1 MQKLMIDLETKS
13 DIDIAKSGVYR
24 YADSPYFDIL
34 LFTYS
39 VDDAPVQVVDLAC
52 GEQLPEEILNA
63 LTDDRIQKH
72 AFNASFERVCLS
84 VWLRRN
90 YPECFISYGLPEDTC
105 GNYLSPKAWRC
116 TMVAAAYLGLPL
128 SLASVGAVLQ
138 LQQQKM
144 SEGKALIR
152 YFCVP
157 YDTVNGVPQFHTPA
171 DSPEKW
177 NVFRAYNKRDVET
190 EQAIEQKIARFP
202 VPEFVWQEYALD
214 QSINDRGIQLDLQL
228 VQQAIRMDTLTKD
241 KLLHL
246 LKNLTDLDNPNSV
259 QQMKQWL
266 AEHGLEL
273 ESLGKKEVQEQLKT
287 APPDLRDVL
296 LLRQQVSKSSVKK
309 YQAMQNA
316 VCSDGRAR
324 GMFQFYGANRT
335 GREAG
340 RIIQLQNLPQNHL
353 PDLEDARELVK
364 SGDLE
369 AVELLYEDVPDTLSQ
384 LIRTAFVPKP
394 GYQFLVADF
403 SAIEARVIA
412 WLAGETW
419 RMQAFADGKD
429 IYCASASKIFGVPV
443 VKHGINGHLRQKGKV
458 AELACIAE
466 GQLVLTDHGLVPIEK
481 VTTDDLLWDGEQWVH
496 HEGVIYKGK
505 REVITYEGLTATPDH
520 LVWIEGQSQ
529 PIQFGIA
536 ASCGSHLVQTGDGGK
551 AIRLGENYQCGK
563 TLEQN
568 MESLLCVDRMHR
580 MQLEAVDIAFQPF
593 MWKIKWL
600 SEMFSAQKNSALARK
615 KTNRSKA
622 TLRKS
627 ERCRIFQLRC
637 KRNSVRL
644 SICDS
649 SRFVSDKQVW
659 RTRTDNG
666 NRQDRRQWKLCSG
679 KSQVCYPCRKQSEQ
693 ANDRLNTVRAKLLA
707 LCVQYHYSKI
717 IQRNDTR
724 RNYSG
729 CRKCSCGEKKM
740 LETHSHTARLYDI
753 QNAGRHHRFTVSG
766 KLVHN
771 CGYGGSV
778 GAMKAMGGS
787 GMSDAELKQ
796 IVTDW
801 RTASPHIVQLWWDVE
816 NAAIKAVRDKT
827 ETETHGIH
835 FSYESGFLFI
845 KLLSGRRLAYVKP
858 RIGENRFGGD
868 SITYEGIGTGR
879 KWERL
884 ETYSGKLVEN
894 IVQATARDL
903 LFYSMQTL
911 SQYFIV
917 GHIHDEMIIECPKDT
932 KLDEICQQM
941 ARTPDWAKGLLLR
954 ADGYECSF
962 YKKD

>member
-1 MQKLMIDLETKS
+1 MIDLETKS

-34 LFTYS
+34 LFAYS

-90 YPECFISYGLPEDTC
+90 YPERFVSYGSPEDAC
-105 GNYLSPKAWRC
+105 GNYLSPNAWRC

-128 SLASVGAVLQ
+128 SLAGVGAVLQ

-171 DSPEKW
+171 DAPEKW
-177 NVFRAYNKRDVET
+177 NVFRAYNQRDVET
-190 EQAIEQKIARFP
+190 EQAIERRLSRFP

-214 QSINDRGIQLDLQL
+214 QTVNDRGIQVDLQL
-228 VQQAIRMDTLTKD
+228 VQQAIRMDALTKD
-241 KLLHL
+241 KLLQRM
-246 LKNLTDLDNPNSV
+246 KALTHLDNPNSV
-259 QQMKQWL
+259 YQLLGWL
-266 AEHGLEL
+266 ETHGYSSD
-273 ESLGKKEVQEQLKT
+273 SLGKAQVQERIKT
-287 APPDLRDVL
+287 AEEPVRSVLELRL
-296 LLRQQVSKSSVKK
+296 QLSKASVKK

-364 SGDLE
+364 SGNLE

-384 LIRTAFVPKP
+384 LIRTAFIPKP

-412 WLAGETW
+412 WLADETW
-419 RMQAFADGKD
+419 RMQAFAEGKD

-443 VKHGINGHLRQKGKV
+443 VKHGENGHLRQKGKV
-458 AELACIAE
+458 AELAC
-466 GQLVLTDHGLVPIEK
+466 
-481 VTTDDLLWDGEQWVH
+481 
-496 HEGVIYKGK
+496 
-505 REVITYEGLTATPDH
+505 
-520 LVWIEGQSQ
+520 
-529 PIQFGIA
+529 
-536 ASCGSHLVQTGDGGK
+536 
-551 AIRLGENYQCGK
+551 
-563 TLEQN
+563 
-568 MESLLCVDRMHR
+568 
-580 MQLEAVDIAFQPF
+580 
-593 MWKIKWL
+593 
-600 SEMFSAQKNSALARK
+600 
-615 KTNRSKA
+615 
-622 TLRKS
+622 
-627 ERCRIFQLRC
+627 
-637 KRNSVRL
+637 
-644 SICDS
+644 
-649 SRFVSDKQVW
+649 
-659 RTRTDNG
+659 
-666 NRQDRRQWKLCSG
+666 
-679 KSQVCYPCRKQSEQ
+679 
-693 ANDRLNTVRAKLLA
+693 
-707 LCVQYHYSKI
+707 
-717 IQRNDTR
+717 
-724 RNYSG
+724 
-729 CRKCSCGEKKM
+729 
-740 LETHSHTARLYDI
+740 
-753 QNAGRHHRFTVSG
+753 
-766 KLVHN
+766 
-771 CGYGGSV
+771 GYGGSV
-778 GAMKAMGGS
+778 GAMKAMGGAE
-787 GMSDAELKQ
+787 MSDAELKQ
-796 IVTDW
+796 LVTDW

-845 KLLSGRRLAYVKP
+845 RLLSGRRLAYVKP
-858 RIGENRFGGD
+858 RIEPNRFGGD
-868 SITYEGIGTGR
+868 SITYEGIGTNR

-903 LFYSMQTL
+903 LFYSIQTL

-932 KLDEICQQM
+932 KLEEICQQM

>member
-1 MQKLMIDLETKS
+1 MIDLETKS

-24 YADSPYFDIL
+24 YADSPYFDLL
-34 LFTYS
+34 LFAYS
-39 VDDAPVQVVDLAC
+39 VDDNPVQVVDLAS

-90 YPECFISYGLPEDTC
+90 YPERFISYGSPEDAC
-105 GNYLSPKAWRC
+105 GNYLSPNAWRC

-128 SLASVGAVLQ
+128 SLAGVGAVLQ

-144 SEGKALIR
+144 SDGKALIR

-157 YDTVNGVPQFHTPA
+157 YDHVNGVPQFHAPTDA
-171 DSPEKW
+171 PEKW
-177 NVFRAYNKRDVET
+177 NVFRAYNQRDVET
-190 EQAIEQKIARFP
+190 EQAIEQRLSRFP

-214 QSINDRGIQLDLQL
+214 QTVNDRGIQVDLQL
-228 VQQAIRMDTLTKD
+228 VQQAIRMDALTKD
-241 KLLHL
+241 KLLQRM
-246 LKNLTDLDNPNSV
+246 KALTHLDNPNSV
-259 QQMKQWL
+259 YQLLGWL
-266 AEHGLEL
+266 ETQGYSSD
-273 ESLGKKEVQEQLKT
+273 SLGKAQVQELIKT
-287 APPDLRDVL
+287 AEEPVRSVLELRL
-296 LLRQQVSKSSVKK
+296 QLSKASVKK

-316 VCSDGRAR
+316 ICSDGRAR

-353 PDLEDARELVK
+353 PDLEAARELVK
-364 SGDLE
+364 SGNLE

-394 GYQFLVADF
+394 GYKFLVADF

-412 WLAGETW
+412 WLADETW
-419 RMQAFADGKD
+419 RMQAFAEGKD

-458 AELACIAE
+458 AELA
-466 GQLVLTDHGLVPIEK
+466 
-481 VTTDDLLWDGEQWVH
+481 
-496 HEGVIYKGK
+496 
-505 REVITYEGLTATPDH
+505 
-520 LVWIEGQSQ
+520 
-529 PIQFGIA
+529 
-536 ASCGSHLVQTGDGGK
+536 
-551 AIRLGENYQCGK
+551 
-563 TLEQN
+563 
-568 MESLLCVDRMHR
+568 
-580 MQLEAVDIAFQPF
+580 
-593 MWKIKWL
+593 
-600 SEMFSAQKNSALARK
+600 
-615 KTNRSKA
+615 
-622 TLRKS
+622 
-627 ERCRIFQLRC
+627 
-637 KRNSVRL
+637 
-644 SICDS
+644 
-649 SRFVSDKQVW
+649 
-659 RTRTDNG
+659 
-666 NRQDRRQWKLCSG
+666 
-679 KSQVCYPCRKQSEQ
+679 
-693 ANDRLNTVRAKLLA
+693 
-707 LCVQYHYSKI
+707 
-717 IQRNDTR
+717 
-724 RNYSG
+724 
-729 CRKCSCGEKKM
+729 
-740 LETHSHTARLYDI
+740 
-753 QNAGRHHRFTVSG
+753 
-766 KLVHN
+766 

-868 SITYEGIGTGR
+868 SITYEGIGTGK

-932 KLDEICQQM
+932 KLEEICQQM

>member
-1 MQKLMIDLETKS
+1 MKKLMMDIETKS
-13 DIDIAKSGVYR
+13 DIDLAKAGVYR
-24 YADSPYFDIL
+24 YADSPYFDLL
-34 LFTYS
+34 LFAYS
-39 VDDAPVQVVDLAC
+39 VDDNPVQVVDLAS

-90 YPECFISYGLPEDTC
+90 YPERFVSYGSPEDAC
-105 GNYLSPKAWRC
+105 DNYLSPNAWRC

-128 SLASVGAVLQ
+128 SLAGVGAVLR
-138 LQQQKM
+138 LPQQKL

-157 YDTVNGVPQFHTPA
+157 YDHVNGVPLFHASA
-171 DSPEKW
+171 DAPEKW
-177 NVFRAYNKRDVET
+177 NVFRAYNQRDVET
-190 EQAIEQKIARFP
+190 EQAIEQRLSRFP

-214 QSINDRGIQLDLQL
+214 QTVNDRGIQLDLQL
-228 VQQAIRMDTLTKD
+228 VQQAIRMDALTKD
-241 KLLHL
+241 KLLQQM
-246 LKNLTDLDNPNSV
+246 KALTHLDNPNSV
-259 QQMKQWL
+259 YQLLGWL
-266 AEHGLEL
+266 ETQGYSSD
-273 ESLGKKEVQEQLKT
+273 SLGKAQVQELIKT
-287 APPDLRDVL
+287 AREPVRSVLELRL
-296 LLRQQVSKSSVKK
+296 QLSKASVKK

-353 PDLEDARELVK
+353 PDLEAARELVK
-364 SGDLE
+364 SGNLE

-394 GYQFLVADF
+394 GYKFLVADF

-458 AELACIAE
+458 AELAC
-466 GQLVLTDHGLVPIEK
+466 
-481 VTTDDLLWDGEQWVH
+481 
-496 HEGVIYKGK
+496 
-505 REVITYEGLTATPDH
+505 
-520 LVWIEGQSQ
+520 
-529 PIQFGIA
+529 
-536 ASCGSHLVQTGDGGK
+536 
-551 AIRLGENYQCGK
+551 
-563 TLEQN
+563 
-568 MESLLCVDRMHR
+568 
-580 MQLEAVDIAFQPF
+580 
-593 MWKIKWL
+593 
-600 SEMFSAQKNSALARK
+600 
-615 KTNRSKA
+615 
-622 TLRKS
+622 
-627 ERCRIFQLRC
+627 
-637 KRNSVRL
+637 
-644 SICDS
+644 
-649 SRFVSDKQVW
+649 
-659 RTRTDNG
+659 
-666 NRQDRRQWKLCSG
+666 
-679 KSQVCYPCRKQSEQ
+679 
-693 ANDRLNTVRAKLLA
+693 
-707 LCVQYHYSKI
+707 
-717 IQRNDTR
+717 
-724 RNYSG
+724 
-729 CRKCSCGEKKM
+729 
-740 LETHSHTARLYDI
+740 
-753 QNAGRHHRFTVSG
+753 
-766 KLVHN
+766 
-771 CGYGGSV
+771 GYGGSV
-778 GAMKAMGGS
+778 GAMKQMGGAE
-787 GMSDAELKQ
+787 MSDAELKQ
-796 IVTDW
+796 LVTDW
-801 RTASPHIVQLWWDVE
+801 RNASPHIVQLWWDVE
-816 NAAIKAVRDKT
+816 RAALTAVR
-827 ETETHGIH
+827 EQLPTETHGFR
-835 FSYESGFLFI
+835 FSYESGILFI
-845 KLLSGRRLAYVKP
+845 RLLSGRRLAYVKP

-941 ARTPDWAKGLLLR
+941 ARTPDWANGLLLR

>member
-1 MQKLMIDLETKS
+1 MKKLMMDLETKS

-34 LFTYS
+34 LFAYS
-39 VDDAPVQVVDLAC
+39 VDDNPVQVVDLAS

-90 YPECFISYGLPEDTC
+90 YPERFVSYGSPEDAC
-105 GNYLSPKAWRC
+105 GNYLSPNAWRC

-128 SLASVGAVLQ
+128 SLAGVGTVLQ
-138 LQQQKM
+138 LQQQKL

-157 YDTVNGVPQFHTPA
+157 YDHANGVPQFHTPA

-177 NVFRAYNKRDVET
+177 NVFRAYNQRDVET
-190 EQAIEQKIARFP
+190 EQAIERRLSRFP

-214 QSINDRGIQLDLQL
+214 QTVNDRGIQVDLQL
-228 VQQAIRMDTLTKD
+228 VQQAIRMDALTKD
-241 KLLHL
+241 KLLQRM
-246 LKNLTDLDNPNSV
+246 KALTNLDNPNSV
-259 QQMKQWL
+259 YQLLGWL
-266 AEHGLEL
+266 ETQGYSSD
-273 ESLGKKEVQEQLKT
+273 SLGKAQVQERIKT
-287 APPDLRDVL
+287 AEEPVRSVLELRL
-296 LLRQQVSKSSVKK
+296 QLSKASVKK

-353 PDLEDARELVK
+353 PDLEAARELVK
-364 SGDLE
+364 SGNLE

-384 LIRTAFVPKP
+384 LIRTAFIPKP
-394 GYQFLVADF
+394 GYKFLVADF

-458 AELACIAE
+458 AELAC
-466 GQLVLTDHGLVPIEK
+466 
-481 VTTDDLLWDGEQWVH
+481 
-496 HEGVIYKGK
+496 
-505 REVITYEGLTATPDH
+505 
-520 LVWIEGQSQ
+520 
-529 PIQFGIA
+529 
-536 ASCGSHLVQTGDGGK
+536 
-551 AIRLGENYQCGK
+551 
-563 TLEQN
+563 
-568 MESLLCVDRMHR
+568 
-580 MQLEAVDIAFQPF
+580 
-593 MWKIKWL
+593 
-600 SEMFSAQKNSALARK
+600 
-615 KTNRSKA
+615 
-622 TLRKS
+622 
-627 ERCRIFQLRC
+627 
-637 KRNSVRL
+637 
-644 SICDS
+644 
-649 SRFVSDKQVW
+649 
-659 RTRTDNG
+659 
-666 NRQDRRQWKLCSG
+666 
-679 KSQVCYPCRKQSEQ
+679 
-693 ANDRLNTVRAKLLA
+693 
-707 LCVQYHYSKI
+707 
-717 IQRNDTR
+717 
-724 RNYSG
+724 
-729 CRKCSCGEKKM
+729 
-740 LETHSHTARLYDI
+740 
-753 QNAGRHHRFTVSG
+753 
-766 KLVHN
+766 
-771 CGYGGSV
+771 GYGGSV
-778 GAMKAMGGS
+778 GAMKQMGGAE
-787 GMSDAELKQ
+787 MSDAELKQ
-796 IVTDW
+796 LVTDW

-816 NAAIKAVRDKT
+816 RAALTAVR
-827 ETETHGIH
+827 EQLPTETHGFR
-835 FSYESGFLFI
+835 FSYESGILFI
-845 KLLSGRRLAYVKP
+845 RLLSGRRLAYVKP
-858 RIGENRFGGD
+858 RIGEKRFGGD
-868 SITYEGIGTGR
+868 SITYEGIGTNR

-932 KLDEICQQM
+932 KLNEICQQM
-941 ARTPDWAKGLLLR
+941 ARTPDWANGLLLR
-954 ADGYECSF
+954 ADGYACQF

>member
-13 DIDIAKSGVYR
+13 DVDITKAGVYR

-34 LFTYS
+34 LFAYS
-39 VDDAPVQVVDLAC
+39 VDDAPVKVVDLAC

-90 YPECFISYGLPEDTC
+90 YPECFISYGLPEDAC
-105 GNYLSPKAWRC
+105 GNYLSPNAWRC

-128 SLASVGAVLQ
+128 SLAGVGAVLQ

-157 YDTVNGVPQFHTPA
+157 YDTVNGIPVFHVPTDA
-171 DSPEKW
+171 PEKW

-287 APPDLRDVL
+287 APPDLQEVL

-353 PDLEDARELVK
+353 PDLEAARELVK
-364 SGDLE
+364 SGNLE

-384 LIRTAFVPKP
+384 LIRTAFIPKP

-419 RMQAFADGKD
+419 RMQAFAEGKD

-458 AELACIAE
+458 AELAC
-466 GQLVLTDHGLVPIEK
+466 
-481 VTTDDLLWDGEQWVH
+481 
-496 HEGVIYKGK
+496 
-505 REVITYEGLTATPDH
+505 
-520 LVWIEGQSQ
+520 
-529 PIQFGIA
+529 
-536 ASCGSHLVQTGDGGK
+536 
-551 AIRLGENYQCGK
+551 
-563 TLEQN
+563 
-568 MESLLCVDRMHR
+568 
-580 MQLEAVDIAFQPF
+580 
-593 MWKIKWL
+593 
-600 SEMFSAQKNSALARK
+600 
-615 KTNRSKA
+615 
-622 TLRKS
+622 
-627 ERCRIFQLRC
+627 
-637 KRNSVRL
+637 
-644 SICDS
+644 
-649 SRFVSDKQVW
+649 
-659 RTRTDNG
+659 
-666 NRQDRRQWKLCSG
+666 
-679 KSQVCYPCRKQSEQ
+679 
-693 ANDRLNTVRAKLLA
+693 
-707 LCVQYHYSKI
+707 
-717 IQRNDTR
+717 
-724 RNYSG
+724 
-729 CRKCSCGEKKM
+729 
-740 LETHSHTARLYDI
+740 
-753 QNAGRHHRFTVSG
+753 
-766 KLVHN
+766 
-771 CGYGGSV
+771 GYGGSV

-787 GMSDAELKQ
+787 GMSDTELKQ

-868 SITYEGIGTGR
+868 SITYEGIGTNR

-941 ARTPDWAKGLLLR
+941 AITPDWAKGLLLR

>member
-1 MQKLMIDLETKS
+1 MIDLETKS

-24 YADSPYFDIL
+24 YADSPDFDIL
-34 LFTYS
+34 LFAYS

-90 YPECFISYGLPEDTC
+90 YPERFVSYGSSEDAC
-105 GNYLSPKAWRC
+105 GNYLSPNAWRC

-128 SLASVGAVLQ
+128 SLAGVGAVLQ

-190 EQAIEQKIARFP
+190 EQAIERRLSRFP

-214 QSINDRGIQLDLQL
+214 QSVNDRGIQVDLQL
-228 VQQAIRMDTLTKD
+228 VQQAIRMDALTKD
-241 KLLHL
+241 KLLQRM
-246 LKNLTDLDNPNSV
+246 KALTNLDNPNSV
-259 QQMKQWL
+259 YQLLGWL
-266 AEHGLEL
+266 ETQGYSSD
-273 ESLGKKEVQEQLKT
+273 SLGKAQVQELIKT
-287 APPDLRDVL
+287 AEEPVRSVLELRL
-296 LLRQQVSKSSVKK
+296 QLSKASVKK

-353 PDLEDARELVK
+353 PDLEAARELVK
-364 SGDLE
+364 SGNLE

-384 LIRTAFVPKP
+384 LIRTAFIPKP
-394 GYQFLVADF
+394 GYKFLVADF

-412 WLAGETW
+412 WLADETW
-419 RMQAFADGKD
+419 RMQAFAEGKD

-458 AELACIAE
+458 AELAC
-466 GQLVLTDHGLVPIEK
+466 
-481 VTTDDLLWDGEQWVH
+481 
-496 HEGVIYKGK
+496 
-505 REVITYEGLTATPDH
+505 
-520 LVWIEGQSQ
+520 
-529 PIQFGIA
+529 
-536 ASCGSHLVQTGDGGK
+536 
-551 AIRLGENYQCGK
+551 
-563 TLEQN
+563 
-568 MESLLCVDRMHR
+568 
-580 MQLEAVDIAFQPF
+580 
-593 MWKIKWL
+593 
-600 SEMFSAQKNSALARK
+600 
-615 KTNRSKA
+615 
-622 TLRKS
+622 
-627 ERCRIFQLRC
+627 
-637 KRNSVRL
+637 
-644 SICDS
+644 
-649 SRFVSDKQVW
+649 
-659 RTRTDNG
+659 
-666 NRQDRRQWKLCSG
+666 
-679 KSQVCYPCRKQSEQ
+679 
-693 ANDRLNTVRAKLLA
+693 
-707 LCVQYHYSKI
+707 
-717 IQRNDTR
+717 
-724 RNYSG
+724 
-729 CRKCSCGEKKM
+729 
-740 LETHSHTARLYDI
+740 
-753 QNAGRHHRFTVSG
+753 
-766 KLVHN
+766 
-771 CGYGGSV
+771 GYGGSV
-778 GAMKAMGGS
+778 GAMKAMGGAE
-787 GMSDAELKQ
+787 MSDAELKQ
-796 IVTDW
+796 LVTDW

-816 NAAIKAVRDKT
+816 RAALTAVR
-827 ETETHGIH
+827 EQLPTETHGIH

-858 RIGENRFGGD
+858 RIEPNRFGGD

-911 SQYFIV
+911 SQSFIV
-917 GHIHDEMIIECPKDT
+917 GHIHDEMIIECPEDT
-932 KLDEICQQM
+932 KLEEICQQM
-941 ARTPDWAKGLLLR
+941 ARTPDWANGLLLR
-954 ADGYECSF
+954 ADGYACQF

>member
-1 MQKLMIDLETKS
+1 MSGGRLTEYLFGWVIGVTMQKLMIDLETKS
-13 DIDIAKSGVYR
+13 DVDITKAGVYR

-34 LFTYS
+34 LFAYS
-39 VDDAPVQVVDLAC
+39 VDDAPVKVVDLAC

-90 YPECFISYGLPEDTC
+90 YPECFISYGLPEDAC

-128 SLASVGAVLQ
+128 SLAGVGAVLQ

-177 NVFRAYNKRDVET
+177 NVFRAYNQRDVET

-202 VPEFVWQEYALD
+202 VPDFVWQEYALD
-214 QSINDRGIQLDLQL
+214 QTVNDRGIQVDLQL
-228 VQQAIRMDTLTKD
+228 VQQAIRMDALTKD
-241 KLLHL
+241 KLLQRM
-246 LKNLTDLDNPNSV
+246 KALTHLDNPNSV
-259 QQMKQWL
+259 YQLLGWL
-266 AEHGLEL
+266 ETQGYPSD
-273 ESLGKKEVQEQLKT
+273 SLGKAQVQERIKT
-287 APPDLRDVL
+287 AEEPVRSVLELRL
-296 LLRQQVSKSSVKK
+296 QLSKASVKK

-353 PDLEDARELVK
+353 PDLEAARELVK

-384 LIRTAFVPKP
+384 LIRTAFVPKT
-394 GYQFLVADF
+394 GYKFLVADF

-419 RMQAFADGKD
+419 RMQAFAEGKD

-458 AELACIAE
+458 AELA
-466 GQLVLTDHGLVPIEK
+466 
-481 VTTDDLLWDGEQWVH
+481 
-496 HEGVIYKGK
+496 
-505 REVITYEGLTATPDH
+505 
-520 LVWIEGQSQ
+520 
-529 PIQFGIA
+529 
-536 ASCGSHLVQTGDGGK
+536 
-551 AIRLGENYQCGK
+551 
-563 TLEQN
+563 
-568 MESLLCVDRMHR
+568 
-580 MQLEAVDIAFQPF
+580 
-593 MWKIKWL
+593 
-600 SEMFSAQKNSALARK
+600 
-615 KTNRSKA
+615 
-622 TLRKS
+622 
-627 ERCRIFQLRC
+627 
-637 KRNSVRL
+637 
-644 SICDS
+644 
-649 SRFVSDKQVW
+649 
-659 RTRTDNG
+659 
-666 NRQDRRQWKLCSG
+666 
-679 KSQVCYPCRKQSEQ
+679 
-693 ANDRLNTVRAKLLA
+693 
-707 LCVQYHYSKI
+707 
-717 IQRNDTR
+717 
-724 RNYSG
+724 
-729 CRKCSCGEKKM
+729 
-740 LETHSHTARLYDI
+740 
-753 QNAGRHHRFTVSG
+753 
-766 KLVHN
+766 

-932 KLDEICQQM
+932 KLEEICQEM
-941 ARTPDWAKGLLLR
+941 ARTPDWANGLLLR
-954 ADGYECSF
+954 ADGYACQF

>member
-1 MQKLMIDLETKS
+1 LETKS

-34 LFTYS
+34 LFAYS
-39 VDDAPVQVVDLAC
+39 VDDAPVQVVDLAS
-52 GEQLPEEILNA
+52 GERLPEEILNA

-90 YPECFISYGLPEDTC
+90 YPERFVSYGSPEDAC
-105 GNYLSPKAWRC
+105 GNYLSPNAWRC

-128 SLASVGAVLQ
+128 SLAGVGAVLQ

-177 NVFRAYNKRDVET
+177 NVFRAYNQRDVET
-190 EQAIEQKIARFP
+190 EQAIERRLSRFP

-214 QSINDRGIQLDLQL
+214 QTVNDRGIQVDLQL
-228 VQQAIRMDTLTKD
+228 VQQAIRMDALTKD
-241 KLLHL
+241 KLLQRM
-246 LKNLTDLDNPNSV
+246 KALTHLDNPNSV
-259 QQMKQWL
+259 YQLLGWL
-266 AEHGLEL
+266 ETQGYPSD
-273 ESLGKKEVQEQLKT
+273 SLGKTQVQELIKT
-287 APPDLRDVL
+287 AREPVRSVLELRL
-296 LLRQQVSKSSVKK
+296 QLSKASVKK

-364 SGDLE
+364 SGNLE

-384 LIRTAFVPKP
+384 LIRTAFIPKP

-412 WLAGETW
+412 WLADETW
-419 RMQAFADGKD
+419 RMQAFAEGKD

-443 VKHGINGHLRQKGKV
+443 VKHGENGHLRQKGKV
-458 AELACIAE
+458 AELAC
-466 GQLVLTDHGLVPIEK
+466 
-481 VTTDDLLWDGEQWVH
+481 
-496 HEGVIYKGK
+496 
-505 REVITYEGLTATPDH
+505 
-520 LVWIEGQSQ
+520 
-529 PIQFGIA
+529 
-536 ASCGSHLVQTGDGGK
+536 
-551 AIRLGENYQCGK
+551 
-563 TLEQN
+563 
-568 MESLLCVDRMHR
+568 
-580 MQLEAVDIAFQPF
+580 
-593 MWKIKWL
+593 
-600 SEMFSAQKNSALARK
+600 
-615 KTNRSKA
+615 
-622 TLRKS
+622 
-627 ERCRIFQLRC
+627 
-637 KRNSVRL
+637 
-644 SICDS
+644 
-649 SRFVSDKQVW
+649 
-659 RTRTDNG
+659 
-666 NRQDRRQWKLCSG
+666 
-679 KSQVCYPCRKQSEQ
+679 
-693 ANDRLNTVRAKLLA
+693 
-707 LCVQYHYSKI
+707 
-717 IQRNDTR
+717 
-724 RNYSG
+724 
-729 CRKCSCGEKKM
+729 
-740 LETHSHTARLYDI
+740 
-753 QNAGRHHRFTVSG
+753 
-766 KLVHN
+766 
-771 CGYGGSV
+771 GYGGSV
-778 GAMKAMGGS
+778 GAMKAMGGAE
-787 GMSDAELKQ
+787 MSDAELKQ
-796 IVTDW
+796 LVTDW

-845 KLLSGRRLAYVKP
+845 RLLSGRRLAYVKP
-858 RIGENRFGGD
+858 RIEPNRFGGD
-868 SITYEGIGTGR
+868 SITYEGIGTNR

-903 LFYSMQTL
+903 LFYSIQTL

-932 KLDEICQQM
+932 KLEEICQQM